1 MSKKSKY
8 LSETLEIESQ
18 LLPDA
23 GYGTY
28 YCRLPLF
35 TLLRLNNKGDSSTDA
50 LTVKISSAEE
60 GAQPGLIVTKEIEI
74 DDIQP
79 DSGVEINAGS
89 VLNPKFLAELNE
101 ITSRTVTVTVF
112 SGKEEVLSV
121 QNEVRC
127 LPIDCWPG
135 LGASVEMLST
145 LVRPK
150 LADCR
155 KILSEAALQMQ
166 KWGYPSEWSGYSG
179 NDKNAVRS
187 AAAAIYSAIR
197 AQDLTALPEN
207 SLTLPQQTGDLT
219 EVLSKK
225 EATPLQAALLY
236 ASCIESAGLNPVIV
250 LGEEGVAAGVWLR
263 ENCFTSTCID
273 DMSVIEKYVQD
284 GVNNLAVF
292 DVNDI
297 FSHKNASFTTSGTH
311 FTAALKRG
319 DYEVALDVK
328 RCRIG
333 GLFPLPIKVKQNG
346 KYELL
351 DEKSFSY
358 DNKPEELPVFSAK
371 ERGASKERTWQRRLL
386 DLSLKNNLLAFKTG
400 GDCVRILSCDLTS
413 FIQGLDS
420 ADKFNLL
427 PSAQEVNQPSG
438 FGESLEVRAL
448 RELIQMQLS
457 SGTMRS
463 YLQADALNESCSSLI
478 RKAKTAQEE
487 AGANTLCLALGFLK
501 WKKDGE
507 YKYAPLILLP
517 VTLQKN
523 RRQGITLIRDE
534 DYTVNTTL
542 LEFLKREFD
551 IDLRGIEDEN
561 FSAAQTLALFRA
573 KTAEMDGWEVTEDVY
588 ISQFTF
594 ARYAMWSDVK
604 NNISVFKKNPLIASL
619 LAGANKLPSSVLSG
633 KSEDESDPCGILTP
647 LPCDSSQFEAV
658 AECAAGT
665 TFVLH
670 GPPGTGKSQTI
681 TNMIANAVN
690 EGKRVL
696 FVAEKQAALSV
707 VRKRLTDI
715 GIGEF
720 CLEFTTGKPAD
731 KSALITSL
739 QSTLDLKNAEYT
751 DTFAEDGRKIEEV
764 RGALSRPYSAL
775 HKKRTIGA
783 SVYDGILYYFRNRKS
798 SDLMNIEST
807 FYDSLTAE
815 KLEKCESML
824 TRAQVAA
831 KECGGVY
838 RSPFDNVNI
847 SEYSEDVKAATLCA
861 AEVLLAELKHF
872 RNYVGLFLELFS
884 QKISSFTPKKA
895 DSFVRILTVLKSGAL
910 QEFFGMDEREM
921 HAFFNASLTYDRA
934 LRLWFRRFDDIP
946 DVEKLMPGLKEE
958 LDNWDEN
965 YRSSRKITA
974 VIKKLNK
981 CTQNKLGEKEE
992 AEWVKR
998 AYDMFTARAKIRD
1011 IAISRN
1017 FLTFTGS
1024 FNEKKREQYMQ
1035 PVYELHELCSQV
1047 FMDYNADAFNSVCH
1061 RLITGGAAK
1070 PLLSGILSA
1079 SKAFMSAK
1087 DSFMKATKGNES
1099 AYSDED
1105 IFDCY
1110 TAKCTSLIDN
1120 IDMLP
1125 GWCAYKK
1132 TAKELNAMGLS
1143 FVTSA
1148 MESGAISGDKILS
1161 SFRKN
1166 VYRNFVQT
1174 NIPADEDLATFSAG
1188 MMDENAAKF
1197 AALAEA
1203 FSLDT
1208 KAEIRKNLIS
1218 RLPSEG
1224 TEGPLALELMAFK
1237 RRTSGNVKRINVRE
1251 LFAEIPGLL
1260 RVAAPCMMMSP
1271 SAVSQYLE
1279 ARPDLFDLLI
1289 FDEASQI
1296 PTCEAVPALAR
1307 AKSAVI
1313 VGDPNQLPPTTFFM
1327 ALGQDEEETEAE
1339 DLDSVLDDCLA
1350 LGIPQK
1356 HLRWHYR
1363 SNHESLIAFS
1373 NIMYY
1378 SGKLCTF
1385 PSPDAMDS
1393 RVKLKYVENGVY
1405 DRGFTKCNREEAE
1418 AVVAEVVRR
1427 LKDEKLRRKS
1437 IGIVTFSTPQQNYIE
1452 RLLAKALSQKGLEE
1466 AAYEREEPLFVKN
1479 LENVQGDERDVI
1491 IFSVC
1496 YGPDRLGRISLN
1508 FGPLN
1513 QYGGWRR
1520 LNVAVSRART
1530 DMLIYSSM
1538 RYSMID
1544 LSRTN
1549 SRGVAGLKAFLEF
1562 AEKGRTGIAVKSDEM
1577 ILNKSGIGK
1586 YVAEE
1591 LSSYGYDCRCDVGV
1605 SDFKIDV
1612 AVVDPKNKHNFILA
1626 ILCDGKSDFSVK
1638 DRTVMQ
1644 VQTLKRSNWNVTRLY
1659 SINFFNNPKREIKRI
1674 KELLD
1679 RICSGGKT
1687 AAPGFKRIYRAA
1699 KVEECTVDTQYV
1711 LSGEHD
1717 ADIMKIIRAIVAAEE
1732 PISTRFLTKRTLA
1745 TLGIFKFGVKLEGKI
1760 SSLIDKCALRHEEIL
1775 GATYYFRTDKF
1786 GSFDRYRV
1794 EENTALRT
1802 SDADYAAYDV
1812 ISAIKS
1818 VLLSK
1823 VSMYADELAVA
1834 VQREFK
1840 VPRLSDKFAA
1850 FINSCIDYGVSKGIF
1865 VRSISDKISMV

>member
-8 LSETLEIESQ
+8 LSETLEIESSC
-18 LLPDA
+18 LSDVS
-23 GYGTY
+23 YGTY

-35 TLLRLNNKGDSSTDA
+35 TSLRLNNKGETSTDA
-50 LTVKISSAEE
+50 LTVKIS
-60 GAQPGLIVTKEIEI
+60 GAAGDGLILSKEIVL
-74 DDIQP
+74 DDVQP
-79 DSGVEINAGS
+79 DSGVEISAGS
-89 VLNPKFLAELNE
+89 VLNPKFLAELEE
-101 ITSRTVTVTVF
+101 ITVCTVTVAVF
-112 SGKEEVLSV
+112 TGKEEVLSV

-127 LPIDCWPG
+127 LPIDCWQG
-135 LGASVEMLST
+135 LGANVEMLST

-150 LADCR
+150 LSDCR

-179 NDKNAVRS
+179 NDKNAVRA

-197 AQDLTALPEN
+197 AQDIALLPAS
-207 SLTLPQQTGDLT
+207 SLSEPQYAGDLT
-219 EVLSKK
+219 QVLSRK
-225 EATPLQAALLY
+225 EATPLQTALLY
-236 ASCIESAGLNPVIV
+236 ASCIECAGLNPVLV
-250 LGEEGVAAGVWLR
+250 LGSSGVAAGVWLR
-263 ENCFTSTCID
+263 ENCFTATTTD

-284 GVNNLAVF
+284 GVNNLAIF

-297 FSHKNASFTTSGTH
+297 FSHKNASFTTSGAH
-311 FTAALKRG
+311 FAAAVKHG
-319 DYEVALDVK
+319 DYETALDIK

-351 DEKSFSY
+351 DEKNFSY
-358 DNKPEELPVFSAK
+358 DNKPEELPVFSAAEK
-371 ERGASKERTWQRRLL
+371 GASRERTWQRRLL
-386 DLSLKNNLLAFKTG
+386 DLSLKNNLLSFKTN
-400 GDCVRILSCDLTS
+400 GDCVRIMACDLSS
-413 FIQGLDS
+413 FTEGLDG
-420 ADKFNLL
+420 AEKFDLL
-427 PSAQEVNQPSG
+427 PSAQEVKQPTG
-438 FGESLEVRAL
+438 FGENLEVRAL
-448 RELIQMQLS
+448 RELLQLQLS
-457 SGTMRS
+457 SGTMYS
-463 YLQADALNESCSSLI
+463 YLQADALNENCASLI

-507 YKYAPLILLP
+507 FKYAPLILLP

-523 RRQGITLIRDE
+523 RRQGITLTRDE

-573 KTAEMDGWEVTEDVY
+573 KTAEMKGWEVTEDVY

-619 LAGANKLPSSVLSG
+619 LAGANKLSG
-633 KSEDESDPCGILTP
+633 AKLCGKKEDEADPCEILTP

-690 EGKRVL
+690 MGKRVL

-707 VRKRLTDI
+707 VKKRLTDI
-715 GIGEF
+715 GIGDF

-731 KSALITSL
+731 KSALISAM
-739 QSTLDLKNAEYT
+739 QATLELKNGEDA
-751 DTFAEDGRKIEEV
+751 DLFKEDGKKIAEV
-764 RGALSRPYSAL
+764 RQALARPYSAL

-783 SVYDGILYYFRNRKS
+783 SVYEGILYCFRNRKAG
-798 SDLMNIEST
+798 DLMNIEST

-815 KLEKCESML
+815 KLDKCESML
-824 TRAQVAA
+824 TRAQIAA

-838 RSPFDNVNI
+838 RSPFDNVNL
-847 SEYSEDVKAATLCA
+847 SEYSEDVKAAVLCA

-872 RNYVGLFLELFS
+872 RNYVGLFLELFN
-884 QKISSFTPKKA
+884 QKISSFTPRKA
-895 DSFVRILTVLKSGAL
+895 ENFARILTVLKSGAL
-910 QEFFGMDEREM
+910 HEFFGTDEKQM
-921 HAFFNASLTYDRA
+921 HSFFNASLTYDRA
-934 LRLWFRRFDDIP
+934 VRLWFKRFDDIP
-946 DVEKLMPGLKEE
+946 DVEKLIPDLKEE

-981 CTQNKLGEKEE
+981 CTQTKLTEKEE

-998 AYDMFTARAKIRD
+998 ACDLFSARARIKEL
-1011 IAISRN
+1011 AISKN
-1017 FLTFTGS
+1017 FLSFTGS

-1035 PVYELHELCSQV
+1035 PIYELHDLCAQV

-1061 RLITGGAAK
+1061 RLITSGAAK
-1070 PLLSGILSA
+1070 PLLSGVLSA
-1079 SKAFMSAK
+1079 SKSFSAAK
-1087 DSFMKATKGNES
+1087 DSFIKVTRGDES

-1174 NIPADEDLATFSAG
+1174 NIPADEDLSTFSAG

-1197 AALAEA
+1197 AALAESFA
-1203 FSLDT
+1203 ADT
-1208 KAEIRKNLIS
+1208 KAEIRRNLIS

-1237 RRTSGNVKRINVRE
+1237 RRTSGNVKKINIRE

-1260 RVAAPCMMMSP
+1260 SVVSPCMMMSP
-1271 SAVSQYLE
+1271 SAVSQYL
-1279 ARPDLFDLLI
+1279 AAQPDLFDLLI

-1327 ALGQDEEETEAE
+1327 ALGQDEEETAAE

-1378 SGKLCTF
+1378 SGRLCTF
-1385 PSPDAMDS
+1385 PSPDAPDS

-1405 DRGFTKCNREEAE
+1405 DRGFTKCNRQEAD

-1427 LKDEKLRRKS
+1427 LKDDKLRRKS

-1452 RLLAKALSQKGLEE
+1452 RLLSKELAQKGLEE

-1530 DMLIYSSM
+1530 DMLIFSSM

-1562 AEKGRTGIAVKSDEM
+1562 AEKGRTGIAVKNDEM

-1586 YVAEE
+1586 FVAEE

-1612 AVVDPKNKHNFILA
+1612 AVTDPKNKHNFILA

-1638 DRTVMQ
+1638 DRAVMQ
-1644 VQTLKRSNWNVTRLY
+1644 AQTLKRSNWNVTRLY
-1659 SINFFNNPKREIKRI
+1659 AINFFNNPKREIKRI

-1679 RICSGGKT
+1679 KICSGGKT
-1687 AAPGFKRIYRAA
+1687 SAPGFKRVYRAA
-1699 KVEECTVDTQYV
+1699 KTEEKTVDTHYV
-1711 LSGEHD
+1711 LSGEND
-1717 ADIMKIIRAIVAAEE
+1717 ADIMKLLRAVVAAEE
-1732 PISTRFLTKRTLA
+1732 PISARFLIKRTLSS
-1745 TLGIFKFGVKLEGKI
+1745 LGIFKFGVKLENKML
-1760 SSLIDKCALRHEEIL
+1760 SLIEKCAFKHDEIL
-1775 GATYYFRTDKF
+1775 GTTYYFRTDKF
-1786 GSFDRYRV
+1786 GAFDRYRV
-1794 EENTALRT
+1794 EEDTSLRS
-1802 SDADYAAYDV
+1802 SDADYSAYDV

-1823 VSMYADELAVA
+1823 VSMYADELAIA

-1850 FINSCIDYGVSKGIF
+1850 FINSCVDYGVSKGIF
-1865 VRSISDKISMV
+1865 VRSISDKISLV